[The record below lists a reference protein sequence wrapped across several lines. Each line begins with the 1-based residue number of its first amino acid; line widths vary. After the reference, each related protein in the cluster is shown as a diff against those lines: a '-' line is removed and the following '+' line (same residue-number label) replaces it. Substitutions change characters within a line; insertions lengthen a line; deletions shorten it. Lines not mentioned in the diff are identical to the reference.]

1 MKKKIEAELVSL
13 AHRLLKMNNYKDT
26 VQLHNDVKKLYD
38 QLTLLRFY
46 EENFTTI
53 ESDMGVAA
61 FKEKAEKVIVGTIE
75 IPEEEL
81 EEEIVELASPE
92 NIEKIEHEL
101 MENVNVTHDAPV
113 FEEKVSEV
121 EEVKEIEKVNDIASE
136 PTEVKEEIVEETQR
150 ESAIIGTKVTKQ
162 ISIDDVLIHD
172 YQDTLFV
179 KKEDI
184 IPVEIVEEVKKVEE
198 VKTEEVI
205 NKVEEPVL
213 VAEVETPKQEDTEA
227 VAEPVEVK
235 KEEASGEVKKDSP
248 VGKAIV
254 LTLNDKIA
262 FEKNLFAGNTED
274 LNRVVSQLNTF
285 TSYDEA
291 KSFVLD
297 FVKPDYNN
305 WTGKEEFETRFLEI
319 VENKFK

>member
-61 FKEKAEKVIVGTIE
+61 FEEKVEKVIVGTIE

-81 EEEIVELASPE
+81 EDEVVELASPE
-92 NIEKIEHEL
+92 NIEKIEQEL
-101 MENVNVTHDAPV
+101 MENVKVTHEAPV
-113 FEEKVSEV
+113 FNEAVSDVVEVVEDKKEV
-121 EEVKEIEKVNDIASE
+121 EAVILPE
-136 PTEVKEEIVEETQR
+136 PIVEAKLETTTTETPK
-150 ESAIIGTKVTKQ
+150 ESTIIGTKVTKQ
-162 ISIDDVLIHD
+162 ITIDEVLVHD

-184 IPVEIVEEVKKVEE
+184 IPVPVLDDVKIVEEQKVEE
-198 VKTEEVI
+198 VKPESVVEEV
-205 NKVEEPVL
+205 KPVVEEPK
-213 VAEVETPKQEDTEA
+213 VAAKTE
-227 VAEPVEVK
+227 
-235 KEEASGEVKKDSP
+235 GN
-248 VGKAIV
+248 VGKGIV

-274 LNRVVSQLNTF
+274 LNRVISQLNSF
-285 TSYDEA
+285 TSLEEA

-305 WTGKEEFETRFLEI
+305 WSGKEEYETRFLEI

>member
-53 ESDMGVAA
+53 ESDMGIAA
-61 FKEKAEKVIVGTIE
+61 FEEKAEKVIVGTIE
-75 IPEEEL
+75 IPEEDL
-81 EEEIVELASPE
+81 EDEVVELASPE
-92 NIEKIEHEL
+92 NIEKIEQEL
-101 MENVNVTHDAPV
+101 MENVQVTHDAPV
-113 FEEKVSEV
+113 FNEVVSDVVEV
-121 EEVKEIEKVNDIASE
+121 VEDKKEAEEVILPNPIVDAKKETIT
-136 PTEVKEEIVEETQR
+136 TELPKEST
-150 ESAIIGTKVTKQ
+150 IIGTKVTKQ
-162 ISIDDVLIHD
+162 ITIDEVLVHD

-184 IPVEIVEEVKKVEE
+184 IPVPVLDDVKIVEEQKVEE
-198 VKTEEVI
+198 VKPESVVEEV
-205 NKVEEPVL
+205 KPVVEEPKVG
-213 VAEVETPKQEDTEA
+213 PKS
-227 VAEPVEVK
+227 V
-235 KEEASGEVKKDSP
+235 GN
-248 VGKAIV
+248 VGKGIV

-274 LNRVVSQLNTF
+274 LNRVISQLNSF
-285 TSYDEA
+285 TSLEEA

-305 WTGKEEFETRFLEI
+305 WAGKEEYETRFLEI

>member
-61 FKEKAEKVIVGTIE
+61 FEEKVEKVIVGTIE

-81 EEEIVELASPE
+81 EDEVVELASPE
-92 NIEKIEHEL
+92 NIEKIEQEL
-101 MENVNVTHDAPV
+101 MENVKVTHEAPV
-113 FEEKVSEV
+113 FNEAVSDDVEVVEDKKEV
-121 EEVKEIEKVNDIASE
+121 EAVILPE
-136 PTEVKEEIVEETQR
+136 PIVEAKLETTTTETPK
-150 ESAIIGTKVTKQ
+150 ESTIIGTKVTKQ
-162 ISIDDVLIHD
+162 ITIDEVLVHD

-184 IPVEIVEEVKKVEE
+184 IPVPVLDDVKIVEEQKVEE
-198 VKTEEVI
+198 VKPESVVEEV
-205 NKVEEPVL
+205 KPVVEEPK
-213 VAEVETPKQEDTEA
+213 VAAKTE
-227 VAEPVEVK
+227 
-235 KEEASGEVKKDSP
+235 GN
-248 VGKAIV
+248 VGKGIV

-274 LNRVVSQLNTF
+274 LNRVISQLNSF
-285 TSYDEA
+285 TSLEEA

-305 WTGKEEFETRFLEI
+305 WAGKEEYETRFLEI

>member
-53 ESDMGVAA
+53 ESDMGIAA
-61 FKEKAEKVIVGTIE
+61 FEEKAEKVIVGTIE

-81 EEEIVELASPE
+81 EDEVVELASPE
-92 NIEKIEHEL
+92 NIEKIEQEL
-101 MENVNVTHDAPV
+101 MENVQVTHDAPV
-113 FEEKVSEV
+113 FNEVVSDVVEV
-121 EEVKEIEKVNDIASE
+121 VEDKKEAEEVILPNPIVDAKKETIT
-136 PTEVKEEIVEETQR
+136 TELPKEST
-150 ESAIIGTKVTKQ
+150 IIGTKVTKQ
-162 ISIDDVLIHD
+162 ITIDEVLVHD

-184 IPVEIVEEVKKVEE
+184 IPVPVLDDVKIVEEQKVEE
-198 VKTEEVI
+198 VKSV
-205 NKVEEPVL
+205 VEEPKVG
-213 VAEVETPKQEDTEA
+213 PKS
-227 VAEPVEVK
+227 V
-235 KEEASGEVKKDSP
+235 GN
-248 VGKAIV
+248 VGKGIV

-274 LNRVVSQLNTF
+274 LNRVISQLNSF
-285 TSYDEA
+285 TSLEEA

-305 WTGKEEFETRFLEI
+305 WAGKEEYETRFLEI

>member
-61 FKEKAEKVIVGTIE
+61 YEEKVEKVIVGTIE

-81 EEEIVELASPE
+81 EDEVVELASPE
-92 NIEKIEHEL
+92 NIEKIEQVL
-101 MENVNVTHDAPV
+101 MENVKVTHEAPV
-113 FEEKVSEV
+113 FNEAVSDVVEDKKEV
-121 EEVKEIEKVNDIASE
+121 EEVILPE
-136 PTEVKEEIVEETQR
+136 PIVEAKIETTTTETPK
-150 ESAIIGTKVTKQ
+150 ESTIIGTKVTKQ
-162 ISIDDVLIHD
+162 ITIDEVLVHD

-184 IPVEIVEEVKKVEE
+184 IPVPVLDDVKIVEEQKVEE
-198 VKTEEVI
+198 VKSESVVEEVKPVI
-205 NKVEEPVL
+205 EEPK
-213 VAEVETPKQEDTEA
+213 VAAKTE
-227 VAEPVEVK
+227 
-235 KEEASGEVKKDSP
+235 GN
-248 VGKAIV
+248 VGKGIV

-274 LNRVVSQLNTF
+274 LNRVISQLNTF
-285 TSYDEA
+285 TSLDEA
-291 KSFVLD
+291 RSFVLD

-305 WTGKEEFETRFLEI
+305 WSGKEEYETRFLEI

>member
-53 ESDMGVAA
+53 ESDMGIAA
-61 FKEKAEKVIVGTIE
+61 FEEKAEKVIVGTIE
-75 IPEEEL
+75 IPEEDL
-81 EEEIVELASPE
+81 EDEVVELASPE
-92 NIEKIEHEL
+92 NIEKIEQEL
-101 MENVNVTHDAPV
+101 MENVQVTHDAPV
-113 FEEKVSEV
+113 FNEVVSDVVEV
-121 EEVKEIEKVNDIASE
+121 VEDKKEAEEVILPNPIVDAKKEIIT
-136 PTEVKEEIVEETQR
+136 TELPKEST
-150 ESAIIGTKVTKQ
+150 IIGTKVTKQ
-162 ISIDDVLIHD
+162 ITIDEVLVHD

-184 IPVEIVEEVKKVEE
+184 IPVPVLDDVKIVEEQKVEE
-198 VKTEEVI
+198 VKPESVVEEV
-205 NKVEEPVL
+205 KPVVEEPKVG
-213 VAEVETPKQEDTEA
+213 PKS
-227 VAEPVEVK
+227 V
-235 KEEASGEVKKDSP
+235 GN
-248 VGKAIV
+248 VGKGIV

-274 LNRVVSQLNTF
+274 LNRVISQLNSF
-285 TSYDEA
+285 TSLEEA

-305 WTGKEEFETRFLEI
+305 WVGKEEYETRFLEI

>member
-61 FKEKAEKVIVGTIE
+61 FEEKVEKVIVGTIE

-81 EEEIVELASPE
+81 EDEVVELASPE
-92 NIEKIEHEL
+92 NIEKIEQEL
-101 MENVNVTHDAPV
+101 MENVKVTHDAPIFNEV
-113 FEEKVSEV
+113 VSDVVEVVDDKKEV
-121 EEVKEIEKVNDIASE
+121 EAVILPE
-136 PTEVKEEIVEETQR
+136 PIVEAKLETTTTETPK
-150 ESAIIGTKVTKQ
+150 ESTIIGTKVTKQ
-162 ISIDDVLIHD
+162 ITIDEVLVHD

-184 IPVEIVEEVKKVEE
+184 IPVPVLDDVKIVEEQKVEE
-198 VKTEEVI
+198 VKPESVVEEV
-205 NKVEEPVL
+205 KPVVEEPK
-213 VAEVETPKQEDTEA
+213 VAAKTE
-227 VAEPVEVK
+227 
-235 KEEASGEVKKDSP
+235 GN
-248 VGKAIV
+248 VGKGIV

-274 LNRVVSQLNTF
+274 LNRVISQLNSF
-285 TSYDEA
+285 TSLEEA

-305 WTGKEEFETRFLEI
+305 WSGKEEYETRFLEI

>member
-53 ESDMGVAA
+53 ESDMGIAA
-61 FKEKAEKVIVGTIE
+61 FEEKAEKVIVGTIE
-75 IPEEEL
+75 IPEEDL
-81 EEEIVELASPE
+81 EDEVVELASPE
-92 NIEKIEHEL
+92 NIEKIEQEL
-101 MENVNVTHDAPV
+101 MENVQVIHDAPV
-113 FEEKVSEV
+113 FNEVVSDVVEV
-121 EEVKEIEKVNDIASE
+121 VEDKKEAEEVILPNPIVDAKKEIIT
-136 PTEVKEEIVEETQR
+136 TELPKEST
-150 ESAIIGTKVTKQ
+150 IIGTKVTKQ
-162 ISIDDVLIHD
+162 ITIDEVLVHD

-184 IPVEIVEEVKKVEE
+184 IPVPVLDDVKIVEEQKVEE
-198 VKTEEVI
+198 VKSV
-205 NKVEEPVL
+205 VEEPK
-213 VAEVETPKQEDTEA
+213 VEPKS
-227 VAEPVEVK
+227 V
-235 KEEASGEVKKDSP
+235 GN
-248 VGKAIV
+248 VGKGIV

-274 LNRVVSQLNTF
+274 LNRVISQLNSF
-285 TSYDEA
+285 TSLEEA

-305 WTGKEEFETRFLEI
+305 WAGKEEYETRFLEI

>member
-46 EENFTTI
+46 EENFATI

-61 FKEKAEKVIVGTIE
+61 YEEKVEKVIVGTIE

-81 EEEIVELASPE
+81 EDEVVELASPE
-92 NIEKIEHEL
+92 NIEKIEQEL
-101 MENVNVTHDAPV
+101 MENVKVTHDAPIFNEV
-113 FEEKVSEV
+113 VSNVVEVVEDKKEV
-121 EEVKEIEKVNDIASE
+121 EAVILPE
-136 PTEVKEEIVEETQR
+136 PIVEAKLETTTTETPK
-150 ESAIIGTKVTKQ
+150 ESTIIGTKVTKQ
-162 ISIDDVLIHD
+162 ITIDEVLVHD

-184 IPVEIVEEVKKVEE
+184 IPVPVLDDVKIVEEQKVEE
-198 VKTEEVI
+198 VKSESVVEEVKPVI
-205 NKVEEPVL
+205 EEPK
-213 VAEVETPKQEDTEA
+213 VAAKTE
-227 VAEPVEVK
+227 
-235 KEEASGEVKKDSP
+235 GN
-248 VGKAIV
+248 VGKGIV

-274 LNRVVSQLNTF
+274 LNRVISQLNTF
-285 TSYDEA
+285 TSLDEA
-291 KSFVLD
+291 RSFVLD

-305 WTGKEEFETRFLEI
+305 WSGKEEYETRFLEI

>member
-53 ESDMGVAA
+53 ESDMGIAA
-61 FKEKAEKVIVGTIE
+61 FEEKAEKVIVGTIE
-75 IPEEEL
+75 IPEEDL
-81 EEEIVELASPE
+81 EDEEVELASPE
-92 NIEKIEHEL
+92 NIEKIEQEL
-101 MENVNVTHDAPV
+101 MENVQVTHDAPV
-113 FEEKVSEV
+113 FNEVVSDVVEV
-121 EEVKEIEKVNDIASE
+121 VEDKKEAEEVILPNPIVDAKKETIT
-136 PTEVKEEIVEETQR
+136 TELPKEST
-150 ESAIIGTKVTKQ
+150 IIGTKVTKQ
-162 ISIDDVLIHD
+162 ITIDEVLVHD

-184 IPVEIVEEVKKVEE
+184 IPVPVLDDVKIVEEQKVEE
-198 VKTEEVI
+198 VKPESVVEEV
-205 NKVEEPVL
+205 KSVVEEPKVG
-213 VAEVETPKQEDTEA
+213 PKS
-227 VAEPVEVK
+227 V
-235 KEEASGEVKKDSP
+235 GN
-248 VGKAIV
+248 VGKGIV

-274 LNRVVSQLNTF
+274 LNRVISQLNSF
-285 TSYDEA
+285 TSLEEA

-305 WTGKEEFETRFLEI
+305 WAGKEEYETRFLEI

>member
-53 ESDMGVAA
+53 ESDMGIAA
-61 FKEKAEKVIVGTIE
+61 FEEKAEKVIVGTIE
-75 IPEEEL
+75 IPEEDL
-81 EEEIVELASPE
+81 EDEVVELASPE
-92 NIEKIEHEL
+92 NIEKIEQEL
-101 MENVNVTHDAPV
+101 MENVQVTHDAPV
-113 FEEKVSEV
+113 FNEVVSDVVEV
-121 EEVKEIEKVNDIASE
+121 VEDKKEAEEVILPNPIVDAKKEIIT
-136 PTEVKEEIVEETQR
+136 TELPKEST
-150 ESAIIGTKVTKQ
+150 IIGTKVTKQ
-162 ISIDDVLIHD
+162 ITIDEVLVHD

-184 IPVEIVEEVKKVEE
+184 IPVPVLDDVKIVEEQKVEE
-198 VKTEEVI
+198 VKPESVVEEV
-205 NKVEEPVL
+205 KPVVEEPKVG
-213 VAEVETPKQEDTEA
+213 PKS
-227 VAEPVEVK
+227 V
-235 KEEASGEVKKDSP
+235 GN
-248 VGKAIV
+248 VGKGIV

-274 LNRVVSQLNTF
+274 LNRVISQLNSF
-285 TSYDEA
+285 TSLEEA

-305 WTGKEEFETRFLEI
+305 WAGKEEYETRFLEI

>member
-61 FKEKAEKVIVGTIE
+61 FEEKVEKVIVGTIE

-81 EEEIVELASPE
+81 EDEVVELASPE
-92 NIEKIEHEL
+92 NIEKIEQEL
-101 MENVNVTHDAPV
+101 MENVKVTHDAPV
-113 FEEKVSEV
+113 FNEAVSDVVEVVEDKKEV
-121 EEVKEIEKVNDIASE
+121 EAVILPE
-136 PTEVKEEIVEETQR
+136 PIVEAKLETTTTETPK
-150 ESAIIGTKVTKQ
+150 ESTIIGTKVTKQ
-162 ISIDDVLIHD
+162 ITIDEVLVHD

-184 IPVEIVEEVKKVEE
+184 IPVPVLDDVKIVEEQKVEE
-198 VKTEEVI
+198 VKPESVVEEV
-205 NKVEEPVL
+205 KPVVEEPK
-213 VAEVETPKQEDTEA
+213 VAAKTE
-227 VAEPVEVK
+227 
-235 KEEASGEVKKDSP
+235 GN
-248 VGKAIV
+248 VGKGIV

-274 LNRVVSQLNTF
+274 LNRVISQLNSF
-285 TSYDEA
+285 TSLEEA

-305 WTGKEEFETRFLEI
+305 WAGKEEYETRFLEI

>member
-53 ESDMGVAA
+53 ESDMGIAA
-61 FKEKAEKVIVGTIE
+61 FEEKAEKVIVGTIE

-81 EEEIVELASPE
+81 EDEVVELASPE
-92 NIEKIEHEL
+92 NIEKIEQEL
-101 MENVNVTHDAPV
+101 MENVKVTHEAPV
-113 FEEKVSEV
+113 FNEVVSDVVEVVEDKKEV
-121 EEVKEIEKVNDIASE
+121 EAVILPE
-136 PTEVKEEIVEETQR
+136 PIVEAKLETTTTETPK
-150 ESAIIGTKVTKQ
+150 ESTIIGTKVTKQ
-162 ISIDDVLIHD
+162 ITIDEVLVHD

-184 IPVEIVEEVKKVEE
+184 IPVPVLDDVKIVEEQKVEE
-198 VKTEEVI
+198 VKPESVVEEV
-205 NKVEEPVL
+205 KPVVEEPK
-213 VAEVETPKQEDTEA
+213 VAAKTE
-227 VAEPVEVK
+227 
-235 KEEASGEVKKDSP
+235 GN
-248 VGKAIV
+248 VGKGIV

-274 LNRVVSQLNTF
+274 LNRVISQLNSF
-285 TSYDEA
+285 TSLEEA

-305 WTGKEEFETRFLEI
+305 WAGKEEYETRFLEI

>member
-53 ESDMGVAA
+53 ESDMGIAA
-61 FKEKAEKVIVGTIE
+61 FEEKAEKVIVGTIE

-81 EEEIVELASPE
+81 EDEVVELASPE
-92 NIEKIEHEL
+92 NIEKIEQEL
-101 MENVNVTHDAPV
+101 MENVKVTHDAPIFNEV
-113 FEEKVSEV
+113 VSNVVEVVEDKKEV
-121 EEVKEIEKVNDIASE
+121 EAVILPE
-136 PTEVKEEIVEETQR
+136 PIVEAKLETITTETPK
-150 ESAIIGTKVTKQ
+150 ESTIIGTKVTKQ
-162 ISIDDVLIHD
+162 ITIDEVLVHD

-184 IPVEIVEEVKKVEE
+184 IPVPVLDDVKIVEEQKVEE
-198 VKTEEVI
+198 VKPESVVEEV
-205 NKVEEPVL
+205 KPVVEEPK
-213 VAEVETPKQEDTEA
+213 VAAKTE
-227 VAEPVEVK
+227 
-235 KEEASGEVKKDSP
+235 GN
-248 VGKAIV
+248 VGKGIV

-274 LNRVVSQLNTF
+274 LNRVISQLNSF
-285 TSYDEA
+285 TSLEEA

-305 WTGKEEFETRFLEI
+305 WAGKEEYETRFLEI

>member
-61 FKEKAEKVIVGTIE
+61 FEEKVEKVIVGTIE

-81 EEEIVELASPE
+81 EDEEVELASPE
-92 NIEKIEHEL
+92 NIEKIEQVL
-101 MENVNVTHDAPV
+101 MENVKVTHEAPV
-113 FEEKVSEV
+113 FNEAVSDVVEDKKEV
-121 EEVKEIEKVNDIASE
+121 EEVILPE
-136 PTEVKEEIVEETQR
+136 PIVEAKIETTTTETPK
-150 ESAIIGTKVTKQ
+150 ESTIIGTKVTKQ
-162 ISIDDVLIHD
+162 ITIDEVLVHD

-184 IPVEIVEEVKKVEE
+184 IPVPVLDDVKIVEEQKVEE
-198 VKTEEVI
+198 VKPESVVEEV
-205 NKVEEPVL
+205 KPVVEEPK
-213 VAEVETPKQEDTEA
+213 VAAKTE
-227 VAEPVEVK
+227 
-235 KEEASGEVKKDSP
+235 GN
-248 VGKAIV
+248 VGKGIV

-274 LNRVVSQLNTF
+274 LNRVISQLNTF
-285 TSYDEA
+285 TSLDEA
-291 KSFVLD
+291 RSFVLD

-305 WTGKEEFETRFLEI
+305 WSGKEEYETRFLEI

>member
-61 FKEKAEKVIVGTIE
+61 FEEKVEKVIVGTIE

-81 EEEIVELASPE
+81 EDEVVELASPE
-92 NIEKIEHEL
+92 NIEKIEQEL
-101 MENVNVTHDAPV
+101 MENVKLTHEAPV
-113 FEEKVSEV
+113 FNEAVSDVAEVVEDKKEV
-121 EEVKEIEKVNDIASE
+121 EEVILPE
-136 PTEVKEEIVEETQR
+136 PIVEAKLETTTEMSK
-150 ESAIIGTKVTKQ
+150 ESTIIGTKVTKQ
-162 ISIDDVLIHD
+162 ITIDEVLVHD

-184 IPVEIVEEVKKVEE
+184 IPVPVLDDVKIVEEQKVEE
-198 VKTEEVI
+198 VKSESVVEEV
-205 NKVEEPVL
+205 KPVVEEPK
-213 VAEVETPKQEDTEA
+213 VAAKTE
-227 VAEPVEVK
+227 
-235 KEEASGEVKKDSP
+235 GN
-248 VGKAIV
+248 VGKGIV

-274 LNRVVSQLNTF
+274 LNRVISQLNTF
-285 TSYDEA
+285 TSLDEA
-291 KSFVLD
+291 RSFVLD

-305 WTGKEEFETRFLEI
+305 WSGKEEYETRFLEI

>member
-26 VQLHNDVKKLYD
+26 VQLHDDVKKLYD

-46 EENFTTI
+46 EENFTLV
-53 ESDMGVAA
+53 EADMGVAA
-61 FKEKAEKVIVGTIE
+61 FEEKAEKVIVGTIDISE
-75 IPEEEL
+75 DEM

-113 FEEKVSEV
+113 FKENVKEV
-121 EEVKEIEKVNDIASE
+121 EEIEKVNSMASE
-136 PTEVKEEIVEETQR
+136 PIEVKEEIVEEPQK

-184 IPVEIVEEVKKVEE
+184 IPVEILEQVKKVEE
-198 VKTEEVI
+198 VKPEEVI
-205 NKVEEPVL
+205 NKVEEPVF
-213 VAEVETPKQEDTEA
+213 VAEVETPKQEEIKVVVD
-227 VAEPVEVK
+227 PVEVK
-235 KEEASGEVKKDSP
+235 KEETPVEVKKDSP

-285 TSYDEA
+285 TSFDEA
-291 KSFVLD
+291 KSFVVD

>member
-53 ESDMGVAA
+53 ESDMGIAA
-61 FKEKAEKVIVGTIE
+61 FEEKAEKVIVGTIE

-81 EEEIVELASPE
+81 EDEVVELASPE
-92 NIEKIEHEL
+92 NIEKIEQEL
-101 MENVNVTHDAPV
+101 MENVKVTHEAPV
-113 FEEKVSEV
+113 FNEAVSDVVEVVEDKKEV
-121 EEVKEIEKVNDIASE
+121 EAVILPE
-136 PTEVKEEIVEETQR
+136 PIVEAKLETTTTETPK
-150 ESAIIGTKVTKQ
+150 ESTIIGTKVTKQ
-162 ISIDDVLIHD
+162 ITIDEVLVHD

-184 IPVEIVEEVKKVEE
+184 IPVPVLDDVKIVEEQKVEE
-198 VKTEEVI
+198 VKPESVVEEV
-205 NKVEEPVL
+205 KPVVEEPK
-213 VAEVETPKQEDTEA
+213 VAAKTE
-227 VAEPVEVK
+227 
-235 KEEASGEVKKDSP
+235 GN
-248 VGKAIV
+248 VGKGIV

-274 LNRVVSQLNTF
+274 LNRVISQLNSF
-285 TSYDEA
+285 TSLEEA

-305 WTGKEEFETRFLEI
+305 WAGKEEYETRFLEI

>member
-53 ESDMGVAA
+53 ESDMGIAA
-61 FKEKAEKVIVGTIE
+61 FEEKAEKVIVGTIE
-75 IPEEEL
+75 IPEEDL
-81 EEEIVELASPE
+81 EDEVVELASPE
-92 NIEKIEHEL
+92 NIEKIEQEL
-101 MENVNVTHDAPV
+101 MENVQVTHDAPV
-113 FEEKVSEV
+113 FNEVVSDVVEV
-121 EEVKEIEKVNDIASE
+121 VEDKKEAEEVILPNPIVDAKKETIT
-136 PTEVKEEIVEETQR
+136 TELPKEST
-150 ESAIIGTKVTKQ
+150 IIGTKVTKQ
-162 ISIDDVLIHD
+162 ITIDEVLVHD

-184 IPVEIVEEVKKVEE
+184 IPVPDDVKIVEEQKVEE
-198 VKTEEVI
+198 VKPESVVEEV
-205 NKVEEPVL
+205 KSVVEEPKVG
-213 VAEVETPKQEDTEA
+213 PKS
-227 VAEPVEVK
+227 V
-235 KEEASGEVKKDSP
+235 GN
-248 VGKAIV
+248 VGKGIV

-274 LNRVVSQLNTF
+274 LNRVISQLNSF
-285 TSYDEA
+285 TSLEEA

-305 WTGKEEFETRFLEI
+305 WAGKEEYETRFLEI

>member
-53 ESDMGVAA
+53 ESDMGIAA
-61 FKEKAEKVIVGTIE
+61 FEEKAEKVIVGTIE

-81 EEEIVELASPE
+81 EDEVVELASPE
-92 NIEKIEHEL
+92 NIEKIEQEL
-101 MENVNVTHDAPV
+101 MENVKVTHDAPIFNEV
-113 FEEKVSEV
+113 VSNVVEVVEDKKEV
-121 EEVKEIEKVNDIASE
+121 EAVILPE
-136 PTEVKEEIVEETQR
+136 PIVEAKLETTTTETPK
-150 ESAIIGTKVTKQ
+150 ESTIIGTKVTKQ
-162 ISIDDVLIHD
+162 ITIDEVLVHD

-184 IPVEIVEEVKKVEE
+184 IPVPVLDDVKIVEEQKVEE
-198 VKTEEVI
+198 VKPESVVEEV
-205 NKVEEPVL
+205 KPVVEEPK
-213 VAEVETPKQEDTEA
+213 VAAKTE
-227 VAEPVEVK
+227 
-235 KEEASGEVKKDSP
+235 GN
-248 VGKAIV
+248 VGKGIV

-274 LNRVVSQLNTF
+274 LNRVISQLNSF
-285 TSYDEA
+285 TSLEEA

-305 WTGKEEFETRFLEI
+305 WAGKEEYETRFLEI

>member
-61 FKEKAEKVIVGTIE
+61 FEEKVEKVIVGTIE

-81 EEEIVELASPE
+81 EDEEVELASPE
-92 NIEKIEHEL
+92 NIEKIEQVL
-101 MENVNVTHDAPV
+101 MENVKVTHEAPV
-113 FEEKVSEV
+113 FNEAVSDVVEDKKEV
-121 EEVKEIEKVNDIASE
+121 EEVILPE
-136 PTEVKEEIVEETQR
+136 PIVEAKIETTTTETPK
-150 ESAIIGTKVTKQ
+150 ESTIIGTKVTKQ
-162 ISIDDVLIHD
+162 ITIDEVLVHD

-184 IPVEIVEEVKKVEE
+184 IPVPVLDDVKIVEEQKVEE
-198 VKTEEVI
+198 VKSESVVEEVKPVI
-205 NKVEEPVL
+205 EEPK
-213 VAEVETPKQEDTEA
+213 VAAKTE
-227 VAEPVEVK
+227 
-235 KEEASGEVKKDSP
+235 GN
-248 VGKAIV
+248 VGKGIV

-274 LNRVVSQLNTF
+274 LNRVISQLNTF
-285 TSYDEA
+285 TSLDEA
-291 KSFVLD
+291 RSFVLD

-305 WTGKEEFETRFLEI
+305 WSGKEEYETRFLEI

>member
-53 ESDMGVAA
+53 ESDMGIAA
-61 FKEKAEKVIVGTIE
+61 FEEKAEKVIVGTIE

-81 EEEIVELASPE
+81 EDEVVELASPE
-92 NIEKIEHEL
+92 NIEKIEQEL
-101 MENVNVTHDAPV
+101 MENVKVTHEAPV
-113 FEEKVSEV
+113 FNEAVSDVVEVVEDKKEV
-121 EEVKEIEKVNDIASE
+121 EAVILPE
-136 PTEVKEEIVEETQR
+136 PIVEAKLETTTTETPK
-150 ESAIIGTKVTKQ
+150 ESTIIGTKVTKQ
-162 ISIDDVLIHD
+162 ITIDEVLVHD

-184 IPVEIVEEVKKVEE
+184 IPVPVLDDVKIVEEQKVEE
-198 VKTEEVI
+198 VKSESVVEEVKPVI
-205 NKVEEPVL
+205 EEPK
-213 VAEVETPKQEDTEA
+213 VAAKTE
-227 VAEPVEVK
+227 
-235 KEEASGEVKKDSP
+235 GN
-248 VGKAIV
+248 VGKGIV

-274 LNRVVSQLNTF
+274 LNRVISQLNSF
-285 TSYDEA
+285 TSLEEA

-305 WTGKEEFETRFLEI
+305 WAGKEEYETRFLEI

>member
-61 FKEKAEKVIVGTIE
+61 FEEKVEKVIVGTIE

-81 EEEIVELASPE
+81 EDEVVELASPE
-92 NIEKIEHEL
+92 NIEKIEQEL
-101 MENVNVTHDAPV
+101 MENVKVTHDAPIFNEV
-113 FEEKVSEV
+113 VSDVVEVVDDKKEV
-121 EEVKEIEKVNDIASE
+121 EAVILPE
-136 PTEVKEEIVEETQR
+136 PIVEAKLETTTTETPK
-150 ESAIIGTKVTKQ
+150 ESTIIGTKVTKQ
-162 ISIDDVLIHD
+162 ITIDEVLVHD

-184 IPVEIVEEVKKVEE
+184 IPVPVLDDVKIVEEQKVEE
-198 VKTEEVI
+198 VKPESVVEEV
-205 NKVEEPVL
+205 KPVVEEPK
-213 VAEVETPKQEDTEA
+213 VAAKTE
-227 VAEPVEVK
+227 
-235 KEEASGEVKKDSP
+235 GN
-248 VGKAIV
+248 VGKGIV

-274 LNRVVSQLNTF
+274 LNRVISQLNSF
-285 TSYDEA
+285 TSLEEA

-305 WTGKEEFETRFLEI
+305 WAGKEEYETRFLEI

>member
-53 ESDMGVAA
+53 ESDMGIAA
-61 FKEKAEKVIVGTIE
+61 FEEKAEKVIVGTIE
-75 IPEEEL
+75 IPEEDL
-81 EEEIVELASPE
+81 EDEGVELASPE
-92 NIEKIEHEL
+92 NIEKIEQEL
-101 MENVNVTHDAPV
+101 MENVQVTHDAPV
-113 FEEKVSEV
+113 FNEVVSDVVEV
-121 EEVKEIEKVNDIASE
+121 VEDKKEAEEVILPNPIVDAKKETIT
-136 PTEVKEEIVEETQR
+136 TELPKEST
-150 ESAIIGTKVTKQ
+150 IIGTKVTKQ
-162 ISIDDVLIHD
+162 ITIDEVLVHD

-184 IPVEIVEEVKKVEE
+184 IPVPVLDDVKIVEEQKVEE
-198 VKTEEVI
+198 VKSV
-205 NKVEEPVL
+205 VEEPK
-213 VAEVETPKQEDTEA
+213 VEPKS
-227 VAEPVEVK
+227 V
-235 KEEASGEVKKDSP
+235 GN
-248 VGKAIV
+248 VGKGIV

-274 LNRVVSQLNTF
+274 LNRVISQLNSF
-285 TSYDEA
+285 TSLEEA

-305 WTGKEEFETRFLEI
+305 WAGKEEYETRFLEI

>member
-61 FKEKAEKVIVGTIE
+61 FEEKVEKVIVGTIE

-81 EEEIVELASPE
+81 EDEVVELASPE
-92 NIEKIEHEL
+92 NIEKIEQEL
-101 MENVNVTHDAPV
+101 MENVKVTHDAPIFNEV
-113 FEEKVSEV
+113 VSNVVEVVEDKKEV
-121 EEVKEIEKVNDIASE
+121 EAVILPE
-136 PTEVKEEIVEETQR
+136 PIVEAKLETTTTETPK
-150 ESAIIGTKVTKQ
+150 ESTIIGTKVTKQ
-162 ISIDDVLIHD
+162 ITIDEVLVHD

-184 IPVEIVEEVKKVEE
+184 IPVPVLDDVKIVEEQKVEE
-198 VKTEEVI
+198 VKPESVVEEV
-205 NKVEEPVL
+205 KPVVEEPK
-213 VAEVETPKQEDTEA
+213 VAAKTE
-227 VAEPVEVK
+227 
-235 KEEASGEVKKDSP
+235 GN
-248 VGKAIV
+248 VGKGIV

-274 LNRVVSQLNTF
+274 LNRVISQLNTF
-285 TSYDEA
+285 TSLDEA
-291 KSFVLD
+291 RSFVLD

-305 WTGKEEFETRFLEI
+305 WSGKEEYETRFLEI

>member
-61 FKEKAEKVIVGTIE
+61 YEEKVEKVIVGTIE

-81 EEEIVELASPE
+81 EDEVVELASPE
-92 NIEKIEHEL
+92 NIEKIEQEL
-101 MENVNVTHDAPV
+101 MENVKVTHDAPIFNEV
-113 FEEKVSEV
+113 VSNVVEVVEDKKEV
-121 EEVKEIEKVNDIASE
+121 ETVILPE
-136 PTEVKEEIVEETQR
+136 PIVEAKLETTTTETPK

-162 ISIDDVLIHD
+162 ITIDEVLVHD

-184 IPVEIVEEVKKVEE
+184 IPVPVLDDVKIVEEQKVEE
-198 VKTEEVI
+198 VKPESVVEEV
-205 NKVEEPVL
+205 KPVVEEPK
-213 VAEVETPKQEDTEA
+213 VAAKTE
-227 VAEPVEVK
+227 
-235 KEEASGEVKKDSP
+235 GN
-248 VGKAIV
+248 VGKGIV

-274 LNRVVSQLNTF
+274 LNRVISQLNTF
-285 TSYDEA
+285 TSLDEA
-291 KSFVLD
+291 RSFVLD

-305 WTGKEEFETRFLEI
+305 WSGKEEYETRFLEI

>member
-61 FKEKAEKVIVGTIE
+61 YEEKVEKVIVGTIE

-81 EEEIVELASPE
+81 EDEVVELASPE
-92 NIEKIEHEL
+92 NIEKIEQEL
-101 MENVNVTHDAPV
+101 MENVKVTHDAPIFNEV
-113 FEEKVSEV
+113 VSNVVEVVEDKKEV
-121 EEVKEIEKVNDIASE
+121 EAVILPE
-136 PTEVKEEIVEETQR
+136 PIVEAKLETTTTETPK
-150 ESAIIGTKVTKQ
+150 ESTIIGTKVTKQ
-162 ISIDDVLIHD
+162 ITIDEVLVHD

-184 IPVEIVEEVKKVEE
+184 IPVPVLDDVKIVEEQKVEE
-198 VKTEEVI
+198 VKSESVVEEVKPVI
-205 NKVEEPVL
+205 EEPK
-213 VAEVETPKQEDTEA
+213 VAAKTE
-227 VAEPVEVK
+227 
-235 KEEASGEVKKDSP
+235 GN
-248 VGKAIV
+248 VGKGIV

-274 LNRVVSQLNTF
+274 LNRVISQLNTF
-285 TSYDEA
+285 TSLDEA
-291 KSFVLD
+291 RSFVLD

-305 WTGKEEFETRFLEI
+305 WSGKEEYETRFLEI

>member
-53 ESDMGVAA
+53 ESDMGVTA
-61 FKEKAEKVIVGTIE
+61 FEEKVEKVIVGTIE

-81 EEEIVELASPE
+81 EDEEVELASPE
-92 NIEKIEHEL
+92 NIEKIEQVL
-101 MENVNVTHDAPV
+101 MENVKVTHEAPV
-113 FEEKVSEV
+113 FNEAVSDVVEDKKEV
-121 EEVKEIEKVNDIASE
+121 EEVILPE
-136 PTEVKEEIVEETQR
+136 PIVEAKIETTTTETPK
-150 ESAIIGTKVTKQ
+150 ESTIIGTKVTKQ
-162 ISIDDVLIHD
+162 ITIDEVLVHD

-184 IPVEIVEEVKKVEE
+184 IPVPVLDDVKIVEEQKVEE
-198 VKTEEVI
+198 VKSESVVEEVKPVI
-205 NKVEEPVL
+205 EEPK
-213 VAEVETPKQEDTEA
+213 VAAKTE
-227 VAEPVEVK
+227 
-235 KEEASGEVKKDSP
+235 GN
-248 VGKAIV
+248 VGKGIV

-274 LNRVVSQLNTF
+274 LNRVISQLNTF
-285 TSYDEA
+285 TSLDEA
-291 KSFVLD
+291 RSFVLD

-305 WTGKEEFETRFLEI
+305 WSGKEEYETRFLEI

>member
-13 AHRLLKMNNYKDT
+13 AHRLLKMHNYKDT

-53 ESDMGVAA
+53 ESDMGIAA
-61 FKEKAEKVIVGTIE
+61 FEEKAEKVIVGTIE
-75 IPEEEL
+75 IPEEDL
-81 EEEIVELASPE
+81 EDEVVELASPE
-92 NIEKIEHEL
+92 NIEKIEQEL
-101 MENVNVTHDAPV
+101 MENVQVTHDAPV
-113 FEEKVSEV
+113 FNEVVSDVVEV
-121 EEVKEIEKVNDIASE
+121 VEDKKEAEEVILPNPIVDAKKETIT
-136 PTEVKEEIVEETQR
+136 TELPKEST
-150 ESAIIGTKVTKQ
+150 IIGTKVTKQ
-162 ISIDDVLIHD
+162 ITIDEVLVHD

-184 IPVEIVEEVKKVEE
+184 IPVPVLDDVKIVEEQKVEE
-198 VKTEEVI
+198 VKPESVVEEV
-205 NKVEEPVL
+205 KPVVEEPKVG
-213 VAEVETPKQEDTEA
+213 PKS
-227 VAEPVEVK
+227 V
-235 KEEASGEVKKDSP
+235 GN
-248 VGKAIV
+248 VGKGIV

-274 LNRVVSQLNTF
+274 LNRVISQLNSF
-285 TSYDEA
+285 TSLEEA

-305 WTGKEEFETRFLEI
+305 WAGKEEYETRFLEI

>member
-61 FKEKAEKVIVGTIE
+61 FEEKVEKVIVGTIE

-81 EEEIVELASPE
+81 EDEVVELASPE
-92 NIEKIEHEL
+92 NIEKIEQEL
-101 MENVNVTHDAPV
+101 MENVKVTHDAPIFNEV
-113 FEEKVSEV
+113 VSNVVEVVEDKKEV
-121 EEVKEIEKVNDIASE
+121 EAVILPE
-136 PTEVKEEIVEETQR
+136 PIVEAKLETTTTETPK
-150 ESAIIGTKVTKQ
+150 ESTIIGTKVTKQ
-162 ISIDDVLIHD
+162 ITIDEVLVHD

-184 IPVEIVEEVKKVEE
+184 IPVPVLDDVKIVEEQKVEE
-198 VKTEEVI
+198 VKPESVVEEV
-205 NKVEEPVL
+205 KSVVEEPK
-213 VAEVETPKQEDTEA
+213 VAAKTE
-227 VAEPVEVK
+227 
-235 KEEASGEVKKDSP
+235 GN
-248 VGKAIV
+248 VGKGIV

-274 LNRVVSQLNTF
+274 LNRVISQLNSF
-285 TSYDEA
+285 TSLEEA

-305 WTGKEEFETRFLEI
+305 WAGKEEYETRFLEI

>member
-53 ESDMGVAA
+53 ESDMGIAA
-61 FKEKAEKVIVGTIE
+61 FEEKAEKVIVGTIE
-75 IPEEEL
+75 IPEEDL
-81 EEEIVELASPE
+81 EDEVVELASPE
-92 NIEKIEHEL
+92 NIEKIEQEL
-101 MENVNVTHDAPV
+101 MENVQVTHDAPV
-113 FEEKVSEV
+113 FNEVVSDVVEV
-121 EEVKEIEKVNDIASE
+121 VEDKKEAEEVILPNPIVDAKKETIT
-136 PTEVKEEIVEETQR
+136 TESPKEST
-150 ESAIIGTKVTKQ
+150 IIGTKVTKQ
-162 ISIDDVLIHD
+162 ITIDEVLVHD

-184 IPVEIVEEVKKVEE
+184 IPVPVLDDVKIVEEQKVEE
-198 VKTEEVI
+198 VKPESVVEEV
-205 NKVEEPVL
+205 KPVVEEPKVG
-213 VAEVETPKQEDTEA
+213 PKS
-227 VAEPVEVK
+227 V
-235 KEEASGEVKKDSP
+235 GN
-248 VGKAIV
+248 VGKGIV

-274 LNRVVSQLNTF
+274 LNRVISQLNSF
-285 TSYDEA
+285 TSLEEA

-305 WTGKEEFETRFLEI
+305 WAGKEEYETRFLEI

>member
-61 FKEKAEKVIVGTIE
+61 FEEKVEKVIVGTIE

-81 EEEIVELASPE
+81 EDEVVELASPE
-92 NIEKIEHEL
+92 NIEKIEQEL
-101 MENVNVTHDAPV
+101 MENVKVTHEAPV
-113 FEEKVSEV
+113 FNEAVSDVVEVVEDKKEV
-121 EEVKEIEKVNDIASE
+121 EAVILPE
-136 PTEVKEEIVEETQR
+136 PIVEAKLETTTTETPK
-150 ESAIIGTKVTKQ
+150 ESTIIGTKVTKQ
-162 ISIDDVLIHD
+162 ITIDEVLVHD

-184 IPVEIVEEVKKVEE
+184 IPVPVLDDVKIVEEQKLEEVKPESVVEEVKP
-198 VKTEEVI
+198 I
-205 NKVEEPVL
+205 VEEPK
-213 VAEVETPKQEDTEA
+213 VAAKTE
-227 VAEPVEVK
+227 
-235 KEEASGEVKKDSP
+235 GN
-248 VGKAIV
+248 VGKGIV

-274 LNRVVSQLNTF
+274 LNRVISQLNTF
-285 TSYDEA
+285 TSLDEA
-291 KSFVLD
+291 RSFVLD

-305 WTGKEEFETRFLEI
+305 WSGKEEYETRFLEI

>member
-61 FKEKAEKVIVGTIE
+61 FEEKVEKVIVGTIE

-81 EEEIVELASPE
+81 EDEVVELASPE
-92 NIEKIEHEL
+92 NIEKIEQEL
-101 MENVNVTHDAPV
+101 MENVKVTHDAPV
-113 FEEKVSEV
+113 FNEVVSNVVEVVEDKKEV
-121 EEVKEIEKVNDIASE
+121 EAVILPE
-136 PTEVKEEIVEETQR
+136 PIVEAKLETTTTETPK
-150 ESAIIGTKVTKQ
+150 ESTIIGTKVTKQ
-162 ISIDDVLIHD
+162 ITIDEVLVHD

-184 IPVEIVEEVKKVEE
+184 IPVPVLDDVKIVEEQKVEE
-198 VKTEEVI
+198 VKPESVVEEV
-205 NKVEEPVL
+205 KSVVEEPK
-213 VAEVETPKQEDTEA
+213 VAAKTE
-227 VAEPVEVK
+227 
-235 KEEASGEVKKDSP
+235 GN
-248 VGKAIV
+248 VGKGIV

-274 LNRVVSQLNTF
+274 LNRVISQLNSF
-285 TSYDEA
+285 TSLEEA

-305 WTGKEEFETRFLEI
+305 WAGKEEYETRFLEI

>member
-53 ESDMGVAA
+53 ENDMGGAA
-61 FKEKAEKVIVGTIE
+61 YEEKVEKVIVGTIE

-81 EEEIVELASPE
+81 EDEVVELASPE
-92 NIEKIEHEL
+92 NIEKIEQEL
-101 MENVNVTHDAPV
+101 MENVKVTHDAPI
-113 FEEKVSEV
+113 FNEAVSDVVEVVEDKKEV
-121 EEVKEIEKVNDIASE
+121 EVVILPE
-136 PTEVKEEIVEETQR
+136 PIVEAKLETTTTETPK
-150 ESAIIGTKVTKQ
+150 ESTIIGTKVTKQ
-162 ISIDDVLIHD
+162 ITIDEVLVHD

-184 IPVEIVEEVKKVEE
+184 IPVPVLDDVKIVEEQKVEE
-198 VKTEEVI
+198 VKPESVVEEV
-205 NKVEEPVL
+205 KPVVEEPK
-213 VAEVETPKQEDTEA
+213 VAAKTE
-227 VAEPVEVK
+227 
-235 KEEASGEVKKDSP
+235 GN
-248 VGKAIV
+248 VGKGIV

-274 LNRVVSQLNTF
+274 LNRVISQLNSF
-285 TSYDEA
+285 TSLEEA

-305 WTGKEEFETRFLEI
+305 WAGKEEYETRFLEI

>member
-53 ESDMGVAA
+53 ESDMGIAA
-61 FKEKAEKVIVGTIE
+61 FEEKAEKVIVGTIE
-75 IPEEEL
+75 IPEEDL
-81 EEEIVELASPE
+81 EDEVVELASPE
-92 NIEKIEHEL
+92 NIEKIEQEL
-101 MENVNVTHDAPV
+101 MENVQVTHDAPV
-113 FEEKVSEV
+113 FNEVVSDVVEV
-121 EEVKEIEKVNDIASE
+121 VEDKKEAEEVILPNPIVDAKKEIIT
-136 PTEVKEEIVEETQR
+136 TELPKEST
-150 ESAIIGTKVTKQ
+150 IIGTKVTKQ
-162 ISIDDVLIHD
+162 ITIDEVLVHD

-184 IPVEIVEEVKKVEE
+184 IPVPVLDDVKIVEEQKVEE
-198 VKTEEVI
+198 VKPESVVEEV
-205 NKVEEPVL
+205 KPVVEEPKVG
-213 VAEVETPKQEDTEA
+213 PKS
-227 VAEPVEVK
+227 V
-235 KEEASGEVKKDSP
+235 GN
-248 VGKAIV
+248 VGKGIV

-274 LNRVVSQLNTF
+274 LNRVISQLNSF
-285 TSYDEA
+285 TSLEEA

-297 FVKPDYNN
+297 FVKLDYNN
-305 WTGKEEFETRFLEI
+305 WAGKEEYETRFLEI

>member
-53 ESDMGVAA
+53 ESDMGIAA
-61 FKEKAEKVIVGTIE
+61 FEEKAEKVIVGTIE
-75 IPEEEL
+75 IPEEDL
-81 EEEIVELASPE
+81 EDEVVELASPE
-92 NIEKIEHEL
+92 NIEKIEQEL
-101 MENVNVTHDAPV
+101 MENVQVTHDAPV
-113 FEEKVSEV
+113 FNEVVSDVVEV
-121 EEVKEIEKVNDIASE
+121 VEDKKEAEEVILPNPIVDAKKETIT
-136 PTEVKEEIVEETQR
+136 TELPKEST
-150 ESAIIGTKVTKQ
+150 IIGTKVTKQ
-162 ISIDDVLIHD
+162 ITIDEVLVHD

-184 IPVEIVEEVKKVEE
+184 IPVPVLDDVKIVEEQKVEE
-198 VKTEEVI
+198 VKPESVVEEV
-205 NKVEEPVL
+205 KSVVEEPKVG
-213 VAEVETPKQEDTEA
+213 PKS
-227 VAEPVEVK
+227 V
-235 KEEASGEVKKDSP
+235 GN
-248 VGKAIV
+248 VGKGIV

-274 LNRVVSQLNTF
+274 LNRVISQLNSF
-285 TSYDEA
+285 TSLEEA

-305 WTGKEEFETRFLEI
+305 WAGKEEYETRFLEI

>member
-61 FKEKAEKVIVGTIE
+61 FEEKVEKVIVGTIE

-81 EEEIVELASPE
+81 EDEVVELASPE
-92 NIEKIEHEL
+92 NIEKIEQVL
-101 MENVNVTHDAPV
+101 MENVKVTHEAPV
-113 FEEKVSEV
+113 FNEAVSDVVEDKKEV
-121 EEVKEIEKVNDIASE
+121 EEVILPE
-136 PTEVKEEIVEETQR
+136 PIVEAKIETTTTETPK
-150 ESAIIGTKVTKQ
+150 ESTIIGTKVTKQ
-162 ISIDDVLIHD
+162 ITIDEVLVHD

-184 IPVEIVEEVKKVEE
+184 IPVPVLDDVKIVEEQKVEE
-198 VKTEEVI
+198 VKPESVVEEVKPVI
-205 NKVEEPVL
+205 EEPK
-213 VAEVETPKQEDTEA
+213 VAAKTE
-227 VAEPVEVK
+227 
-235 KEEASGEVKKDSP
+235 GN
-248 VGKAIV
+248 VGKGIV

-274 LNRVVSQLNTF
+274 LNRVISQLNTF
-285 TSYDEA
+285 TSLDEA
-291 KSFVLD
+291 RSFVLD

-305 WTGKEEFETRFLEI
+305 WSGKEEYETRFLEI

>member
-61 FKEKAEKVIVGTIE
+61 FEEKVEKVIVGTIE

-81 EEEIVELASPE
+81 EDEVVELASPE
-92 NIEKIEHEL
+92 NIEKIEQEL
-101 MENVNVTHDAPV
+101 MENVKVTHDAPIFNEV
-113 FEEKVSEV
+113 VSNVVEVVEDKKEV
-121 EEVKEIEKVNDIASE
+121 EAVILPE
-136 PTEVKEEIVEETQR
+136 PIVEAKLETTTTETPK
-150 ESAIIGTKVTKQ
+150 ESTIIGTKVTKQ
-162 ISIDDVLIHD
+162 ITIDEVLVHD

-184 IPVEIVEEVKKVEE
+184 IPVPVLDDVKIVEEQKVEE
-198 VKTEEVI
+198 VKPESVVEEV
-205 NKVEEPVL
+205 KPVVEEPK
-213 VAEVETPKQEDTEA
+213 VAAKTE
-227 VAEPVEVK
+227 
-235 KEEASGEVKKDSP
+235 GN
-248 VGKAIV
+248 VGKGIV

-274 LNRVVSQLNTF
+274 LNRVISQLNSF
-285 TSYDEA
+285 TSLEEA

-305 WTGKEEFETRFLEI
+305 WAGKEEYETRFLEI